1 MGYIASINFKQTKNA
16 VQTAH
21 NDRSVAPYYVLKSG
35 GLGVEFNRN
44 AQEALD
50 LRDSLV
56 LKAGEDYYKH
66 FKQKLQAK
74 RYLWSAVVNIK
85 PDTTMQDL
93 ERLVKHFQ
101 DKYSFQCYQIAIHRD
116 EGYVDDDGIEHI
128 NHHAHLEFVT
138 LHPIT
143 GKSMYRKQYIT
154 RQVARDMQ
162 TEVAQILGMQRGEF
176 VEKSGRKRIEPR
188 AYGALMNKQRK
199 QSASKIQE
207 AKNRT
212 QEVER
217 LFGVAHKNLGEVFG
231 RIIRFTNTPLE
242 TILEQMGVKERG
254 VLNNVVDESNFDEV
268 VTNRAR
274 AITAFA
280 EKYVAELENTNAKLA
295 RQNKDLATTNA
306 DLTEANTQW
315 QSAWLELAGEG
326 QAEKEPSLPLDRKLT
341 QKEQNAIIGQVRKDW
356 IEINKVYHCFT
367 QQDYQELLALKK
379 AGLSIGQLY
388 ARIKELEKRA
398 QEREQE
404 VQEQYKGYLN
414 PDEANALKEQAHTQA
429 QDIKS
434 KDEDIKALTTEKGNA
449 EKRASNAESAKADL
463 EKAIN
468 TAYSAL
474 IEGQENNAG
483 TALDKLTALETKGQ
497 EWLKTIDTQQATIG
511 QQNTTITGLNGR
523 IDKQADQIRDLEG
536 KINTKTQELN
546 TATQNALQSTQDKQ
560 KADKAFEDLKAEY
573 GALKGQYNTLQ
584 TESAEDKKT
593 LQEFG
598 DKITK
603 LTTALEEALKPA
615 PIAKTP
621 ADDPAFK
628 ELQEQNGL
636 LQAQNKKLQEQSGAK
651 DRAIADLQ
659 AQNARLLNT
668 TQEQA
673 LQVFLGEVY
682 AFIQKTAPLDPAKA
696 DYLKMRA
703 DLLIADV
710 ADVARLRETLEQELT
725 NALQEHARK
734 NKGGGKGLC

>member
-66 FKQKLQAK
+66 CKQKLQAK

-116 EGYVDDDGIEHI
+116 EGYVDDDDGIEHI

-199 QSASKIQE
+199 REKVLVAMAKAQE
-207 AKNRT
+207 EDKKKLMGYAQDT
-212 QEVER
+212 LVQ
-217 LFGVAHKNLGEVFG
+217 ATD
-231 RIIRFTNTPLE
+231 RI
-242 TILEQMGVKERG
+242 
-254 VLNNVVDESNFDEV
+254 
-268 VTNRAR
+268 
-274 AITAFA
+274 
-280 EKYVAELENTNAKLA
+280 AELRTANANLTQQNKKLTTANANLTKQNQELAKTNAGLG
-295 RQNKDLATTNA
+295 QTNKELATTNA

-315 QSAWLELAGEG
+315 QSAWLELAGG
-326 QAEKEPSLPLDRKLT
+326 VQAEKKPSLSLDRKLT
-341 QKEQNAIIGQVRKDW
+341 QKERNAIIGQVRKDW
-356 IEINKVYHCFT
+356 IELNKVYHCFT

-388 ARIKELEKRA
+388 ARIKELEKRS

-414 PDEANALKEQAHTQA
+414 PDEANALKEQADTQA

-463 EKAIN
+463 ENAIN

-474 IEGQENNAG
+474 IEGQGANNAG
-483 TALDKLTALETKGQ
+483 TALEKLTALETKGQ
-497 EWLKTIDTQQATIG
+497 EWLKTIDTQQTTIG

-523 IDKQADQIRDLEG
+523 IDKQADRIKDLEG
-536 KINTKTQELN
+536 KIDTKTQELN

-560 KADKAFEDLKAEY
+560 AVDTALKDLKGQY
-573 GALKGQYNTLQ
+573 GALKGQYNALQ

-593 LQEFG
+593 LREFEG
-598 DKITK
+598 KITE
-603 LTTALEEALKPA
+603 LTTALEEALKNT
-615 PIAKTP
+615 PIAKIP

-636 LQAQNKKLQEQSGAK
+636 LQSENLALKEQSGAKDKAIADK

-725 NALQEHARK
+725 TVLQEHARK
-734 NKGGGKGLC
+734 DKGGGKGLH

>member
-1 MGYIASINFKQTKNA
+1 MGYIASINFKPTKLSI
-16 VQTAH
+16 QEKH
-21 NDRSVAPYYVLKSG
+21 NDRSVKPSYVLESG
-35 GLGVEFNRN
+35 GLGIECNRN
-44 AQEALD
+44 ATEARA

-56 LKAGEDYYKH
+56 E
-66 FKQKLQAK
+66 QAK
-74 RYLWSAVVNIK
+74 INYKQHFNQPFKAKADRYLWSAVVNIK

-93 ERLVKHFQ
+93 EWLVSRFAKRY
-101 DKYSFQCYQIAIHRD
+101 KFQCYQIAIHRD
-116 EGYVDDDGIEHI
+116 EGHIDDDGIEHI

-154 RQVARDMQ
+154 YRTACHMQKFVA
-162 TEVAQILGMQRGEF
+162 ILLKMQRGQPKYD
-176 VEKSGRKRIEPR
+176 VKDYRGNVLIKGSGAKRIEPR
-188 AYGALMNKQRK
+188 AYGALMNKQKGREK
-199 QSASKIQE
+199 VFVAMAKAQE
-207 AKNRT
+207 KDKKELMGYAQDT
-212 QEVER
+212 LVQ
-217 LFGVAHKNLGEVFG
+217 ATD
-231 RIIRFTNTPLE
+231 RI
-242 TILEQMGVKERG
+242 
-254 VLNNVVDESNFDEV
+254 
-268 VTNRAR
+268 
-274 AITAFA
+274 
-280 EKYVAELENTNAKLA
+280 AELRTANANLTQQNKKLTTANANLTKQNQELAKTNAGLG
-295 RQNKDLATTNA
+295 QTNKDLATTNA

-315 QSAWLELAGEG
+315 QSAWLELAGGG

-414 PDEANALKEQAHTQA
+414 PDEANALREQAHTQA
-429 QDIKS
+429 KTIKS

-474 IEGQENNAG
+474 IEGQGANNAG

-497 EWLKTIDTQQATIG
+497 EWLKTIDTQQTTIG

-523 IDKQADQIRDLEG
+523 IDKQADQIKDLEG
-536 KINTKTQELN
+536 KIDTKTQELN